1 MSCPKGRGP
10 SLSEATWEHVAASLR
25 LSGRE
30 VQILNGI
37 LQNNT
42 PLEIANDLGIS
53 VHTVHSH
60 LARLY
65 RKMNVS
71 SRAEL
76 ILEVFKE
83 YVSQYA
89 SDTDSR

>member
-1 MSCPKGRGP
+1 MSCPKGHGP
-10 SLSEATWEHVAASLR
+10 SLSSATLEHVAASLR

-37 LQNNT
+37 LHNNT

-53 VHTVHSH
+53 VHTIHSH

-76 ILEVFKE
+76 ILEVFRK
-83 YVSQYA
+83 YVNES
-89 SDTDSR
+89 TDSEHR